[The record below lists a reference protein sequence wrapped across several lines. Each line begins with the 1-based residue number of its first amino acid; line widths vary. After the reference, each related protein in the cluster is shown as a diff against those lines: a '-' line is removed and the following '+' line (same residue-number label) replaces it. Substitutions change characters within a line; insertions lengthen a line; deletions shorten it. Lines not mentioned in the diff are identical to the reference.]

1 MVAINIGKVTEM
13 YTCGQCFG
21 QLLHLSQPNCSLC
34 YLLLFALY
42 FTIFSP
48 LYVREFISL
57 LSDSSDDDL
66 DANFQEAIQASL
78 EQATDGSHVSSHTK
92 YAIIDCKHV
101 HILDLT
107 VVF

>member
-1 MVAINIGKVTEM
+1 MFSG
-13 YTCGQCFG
+13 
-21 QLLHLSQPNCSLC
+21 
-34 YLLLFALY
+34 LY

-78 EQATDGSHVSSHTK
+78 EQTTDGSDVSSHTK
-92 YAIIDCKHV
+92 YIIIVNMCTSY
-101 HILDLT
+101 I
-107 VVF
+107 